1 MTCRRAT
8 GRRQRARRGG
18 RGIGVFTRPI
28 ERVVLLDRSRRSPRG
43 RAESARLAEAR
54 VSTVA
59 APLWTESQDD

>member
-43 RAESARLAEAR
+43 RAESARLTRPE
-54 VSTVA
+54 
-59 APLWTESQDD
+59 